1 IRMDKINGES
11 LLNISSLPAQ
21 AEHAIYDMFDRL
33 EQKGILFID
42 TTETN
47 VLYDRTRNEFNP
59 IDISSYNIS
68 ERSWSENQI
77 MQSYHGGKQDLISV
91 VLSKI

>member
-1 IRMDKINGES
+1 
-11 LLNISSLPAQ
+11 
-21 AEHAIYDMFDRL
+21 
-33 EQKGILFID
+33 
-42 TTETN
+42 
-47 VLYDRTRNEFNP
+47 
-59 IDISSYNIS
+59 

>member
-1 IRMDKINGES
+1 M
-11 LLNISSLPAQ
+11 
-21 AEHAIYDMFDRL
+21 
-33 EQKGILFID
+33 LFTICLIDWSKKEFFFVD

-47 VLYDRTRNEFNP
+47 VLYDRAKNEFNP
-59 IDISSYNIS
+59 IDISSYNVS
-68 ERSWSENQI
+68 DRSWSESQI